1 MTATRDFLE
10 ATSNEFNQAV
20 IRAKEAVTGQKSAR
34 IATRCR
40 QVLEDAWTKY
50 NTAYAQYAAKLKEP
64 ATKAEAQGVWLG
76 EMRSY
81 EVALDALEEYLEDQQ
96 GEPGNAQ
103 GDTAVLL
110 AKEAVAA
117 AVQEAVRRQGSLD
130 AQLSKEMNTKQAA
143 FLQEEIAR
151 MRRDLG
157 NKLQAAYAGLIQ
169 ASADADKVKAA
180 KERAAELT
188 EVNKKLDESLEVLRQ
203 QVRVEERATAP
214 RADYIAESVTAAVDE
229 DEDVD
234 VDVNV
239 DEVNMD
245 EVNVDEVNVD
255 EVNMYKVNVDEVNMN
270 EVNKKSTMYE
280 DSGEVC
286 GVKEEM
292 SKGKSFEIEAKVEVN
307 KKSEE
312 VVMAKPPE
320 VPQRFDVPP
329 KVQAEEFG
337 MVEVKKVEMMK
348 ESGARV
354 EVKKERESK
363 RKGEENLERH
373 EAQKDGVEEKTS
385 AEEAETLTGSP
396 KTAVQKKDEKD
407 SKQLQ
412 KLKEEKEKESKGGKP
427 QAQEEKKPEA
437 VKEARPENEGEVEG
451 VEEKNTKKGKKEKSK
466 EEKDDKEE
474 EIVAEVEVEQIGA
487 KDVKGVRQVWEPG
500 EEMDIL
506 AGMQHCSN
514 VALLLMLLLGKTS
527 TGDLDSTAIED
538 KEDKFTRRA
547 ALIDKL
553 ERDWWQMWYTQ
564 CFDSLFPFP
573 KWRHAMQNLKVG
585 DIVLFGSDS
594 KVGKGDYR
602 LARVCDVNLDDDGLA
617 RDVIVE
623 YRPRRGAKGLPY
635 TSKNLEKKKLPIQR
649 LVLIQPIEAGTVI
662 DKSQE

>member
-20 IRAKEAVTGQKSAR
+20 IRAKEAVTAQKSAR
-34 IATRCR
+34 IATKSL

-81 EVALDALEEYLEDQQ
+81 EVALDAMEEYLEDQQ

-337 MVEVKKVEMMK
+337 MEEVKKFEDDEDETGKKKKKGAAAEKVEMTKESEARVEVKKVEMTKESEARVEVKKVETTK

-354 EVKKERESK
+354 EVKKEKELK

-385 AEEAETLTGSP
+385 AEEAETSTGSP
-396 KTAVQKKDEKD
+396 KTAVQKKDEKG
-407 SKQLQ
+407 SKLLQ
-412 KLKEEKEKESKGGKP
+412 KLKEEKEKESKGGRP

-437 VKEARPENEGEVEG
+437 VKEARPENEDEVEG
-451 VEEKNTKKGKKEKSK
+451 EEEKNMKKSK
-466 EEKDDKEE
+466 QENDNKVGLRLFNVK
-474 EIVAEVEVEQIGA
+474 VEVMQRG
-487 KDVKGVRQVWEPG
+487 DVITKVLLSAMMLCNFVRLYISEALVA
-500 EEMDIL
+500 L
-506 AGMQHCSN
+506 N
-514 VALLLMLLLGKTS
+514 VAR
-527 TGDLDSTAIED
+527 
-538 KEDKFTRRA
+538 F
-547 ALIDKL
+547 
-553 ERDWWQMWYTQ
+553 
-564 CFDSLFPFP
+564 
-573 KWRHAMQNLKVG
+573 
-585 DIVLFGSDS
+585 
-594 KVGKGDYR
+594 
-602 LARVCDVNLDDDGLA
+602 
-617 RDVIVE
+617 VIVSPMSSRTFAE
-623 YRPRRGAKGLPY
+623 RFLPHLSDY
-635 TSKNLEKKKLPIQR
+635 
-649 LVLIQPIEAGTVI
+649 G
-662 DKSQE
+662 

>member
-337 MVEVKKVEMMK
+337 MEEVKKFEDDEDETGKKKKKGAAAEKVEMTKESEARVEVKKVEMTKESEARVEVKKVETTK

-354 EVKKERESK
+354 EVKKEKELK

-385 AEEAETLTGSP
+385 AEEAETPKGSAKKKKSKKSKHGEGEAAANVANKDQDSATEKVPAPDDENQAEAP
-396 KTAVQKKDEKD
+396 KKKKSKK
-407 SKQLQ
+407 SKQ
-412 KLKEEKEKESKGGKP
+412 E
-427 QAQEEKKPEA
+427 
-437 VKEARPENEGEVEG
+437 EVEQEQ
-451 VEEKNTKKGKKEKSK
+451 VEDAKLKSK
-466 EEKDDKEE
+466 ETEE
-474 EIVAEVEVEQIGA
+474 APAEA
-487 KDVKGVRQVWEPG
+487 NQV
-500 EEMDIL
+500 
-506 AGMQHCSN
+506 S
-514 VALLLMLLLGKTS
+514 S
-527 TGDLDSTAIED
+527 
-538 KEDKFTRRA
+538 
-547 ALIDKL
+547 
-553 ERDWWQMWYTQ
+553 
-564 CFDSLFPFP
+564 
-573 KWRHAMQNLKVG
+573 
-585 DIVLFGSDS
+585 
-594 KVGKGDYR
+594 
-602 LARVCDVNLDDDGLA
+602 
-617 RDVIVE
+617 
-623 YRPRRGAKGLPY
+623 
-635 TSKNLEKKKLPIQR
+635 KKKK
-649 LVLIQPIEAGTVI
+649 
-662 DKSQE
+662 KSKK

>member
-1 MTATRDFLE
+1 M
-10 ATSNEFNQAV
+10 
-20 IRAKEAVTGQKSAR
+20 
-34 IATRCR
+34 
-40 QVLEDAWTKY
+40 
-50 NTAYAQYAAKLKEP
+50 
-64 ATKAEAQGVWLG
+64 G

-214 RADYIAESVTAAVDE
+214 RADYIAESVTAAVDK

-234 VDVNV
+234 VDV

-337 MVEVKKVEMMK
+337 MEEVKKFEDDEDETGKKKKKGAAAEKVEMTK

-354 EVKKERESK
+354 EVKKEKELK

-385 AEEAETLTGSP
+385 AEEAETSTGSP
-396 KTAVQKKDEKD
+396 KTAVQKKDEKE
-407 SKQLQ
+407 SKRLQ
-412 KLKEEKEKESKGGKP
+412 ELKEEKEKERKGGKP

-437 VKEARPENEGEVEG
+437 VKEARPENEDEVEG
-451 VEEKNTKKGKKEKSK
+451 EEEKNMKKSK
-466 EEKDDKEE
+466 QENDNKVGLRLFNVK
-474 EIVAEVEVEQIGA
+474 VEVMQRG
-487 KDVKGVRQVWEPG
+487 DVITKVLLSAMMLCNFVRLYISEALVA
-500 EEMDIL
+500 L
-506 AGMQHCSN
+506 N
-514 VALLLMLLLGKTS
+514 VAR
-527 TGDLDSTAIED
+527 
-538 KEDKFTRRA
+538 F
-547 ALIDKL
+547 
-553 ERDWWQMWYTQ
+553 
-564 CFDSLFPFP
+564 
-573 KWRHAMQNLKVG
+573 
-585 DIVLFGSDS
+585 
-594 KVGKGDYR
+594 
-602 LARVCDVNLDDDGLA
+602 
-617 RDVIVE
+617 VIVSPMSSRTFAE
-623 YRPRRGAKGLPY
+623 RFLPHLSDY
-635 TSKNLEKKKLPIQR
+635 
-649 LVLIQPIEAGTVI
+649 G
-662 DKSQE
+662 

>member
-20 IRAKEAVTGQKSAR
+20 IRAKEAVTAQKSAR
-34 IATRCR
+34 IATKSL

-337 MVEVKKVEMMK
+337 MEEVKKFEDDEDETGKKKKKGAAAEKVEMTKESEARVEVKKVEMTKESEARVEVKKVETTK

-354 EVKKERESK
+354 EVKKEKELK

-385 AEEAETLTGSP
+385 AEEAETSTGSP

-437 VKEARPENEGEVEG
+437 VKEARPENEDEVEG
-451 VEEKNTKKGKKEKSK
+451 EEEKNMKKSK
-466 EEKDDKEE
+466 QENDNKVGLRLFNVK
-474 EIVAEVEVEQIGA
+474 VEVMQRG
-487 KDVKGVRQVWEPG
+487 DVITKVLLSAMMLCNFVRLYISEALVA
-500 EEMDIL
+500 L
-506 AGMQHCSN
+506 N
-514 VALLLMLLLGKTS
+514 VAR
-527 TGDLDSTAIED
+527 
-538 KEDKFTRRA
+538 F
-547 ALIDKL
+547 
-553 ERDWWQMWYTQ
+553 
-564 CFDSLFPFP
+564 
-573 KWRHAMQNLKVG
+573 
-585 DIVLFGSDS
+585 
-594 KVGKGDYR
+594 
-602 LARVCDVNLDDDGLA
+602 
-617 RDVIVE
+617 VIVSPMSSRTFAE
-623 YRPRRGAKGLPY
+623 RFLPHLSDY
-635 TSKNLEKKKLPIQR
+635 
-649 LVLIQPIEAGTVI
+649 G
-662 DKSQE
+662 

>member
-20 IRAKEAVTGQKSAR
+20 IRAKEAVTAQKSAR
-34 IATRCR
+34 IATKSL

-337 MVEVKKVEMMK
+337 MEEVKKLEDDEEVEKRLPLSNEVTQNDDLKVK
-348 ESGARV
+348 EESRHDSWDPGELISAKAHMEMFNVKV
-354 EVKKERESK
+354 EVMQRGDVTTKAFF
-363 RKGEENLERH
+363 
-373 EAQKDGVEEKTS
+373 EATALYNFVRLYTS
-385 AEEAETLTGSP
+385 EVL
-396 KTAVQKKDEKD
+396 V
-407 SKQLQ
+407 L
-412 KLKEEKEKESKGGKP
+412 
-427 QAQEEKKPEA
+427 
-437 VKEARPENEGEVEG
+437 VARN
-451 VEEKNTKKGKKEKSK
+451 
-466 EEKDDKEE
+466 
-474 EIVAEVEVEQIGA
+474 
-487 KDVKGVRQVWEPG
+487 
-500 EEMDIL
+500 
-506 AGMQHCSN
+506 
-514 VALLLMLLLGKTS
+514 
-527 TGDLDSTAIED
+527 
-538 KEDKFTRRA
+538 A
-547 ALIDKL
+547 A
-553 ERDWWQMWYTQ
+553 R
-564 CFDSLFPFP
+564 F
-573 KWRHAMQNLKVG
+573 V
-585 DIVLFGSDS
+585 
-594 KVGKGDYR
+594 
-602 LARVCDVNLDDDGLA
+602 DVNPLSSRSFA
-617 RDVIVE
+617 E
-623 YRPRRGAKGLPY
+623 
-635 TSKNLEKKKLPIQR
+635 SFLPI
-649 LVLIQPIEAGTVI
+649 LSDYG
-662 DKSQE
+662 

>member
-337 MVEVKKVEMMK
+337 MEEVKKFEDDEDETGKKKKKGAAAEKVEMTKESEARVEVKKVEMTKESEARVEVKKVETTK

-354 EVKKERESK
+354 EVKKEKELK

-385 AEEAETLTGSP
+385 AEEAETSTGSP
-396 KTAVQKKDEKD
+396 KTAVQKKDEKE
-407 SKQLQ
+407 SKRLQ
-412 KLKEEKEKESKGGKP
+412 ELKEEKEKERKGGKP

-437 VKEARPENEGEVEG
+437 VKEARPENEDEVEG
-451 VEEKNTKKGKKEKSK
+451 EEEKNMKKSK
-466 EEKDDKEE
+466 QENDNKVGLRLFNVK
-474 EIVAEVEVEQIGA
+474 VEVMQRG
-487 KDVKGVRQVWEPG
+487 DVITKVLLSAMMLCNFVRLYISEV
-500 EEMDIL
+500 L
-506 AGMQHCSN
+506 VLVALN
-514 VALLLMLLLGKTS
+514 VAR
-527 TGDLDSTAIED
+527 
-538 KEDKFTRRA
+538 F
-547 ALIDKL
+547 
-553 ERDWWQMWYTQ
+553 
-564 CFDSLFPFP
+564 
-573 KWRHAMQNLKVG
+573 
-585 DIVLFGSDS
+585 
-594 KVGKGDYR
+594 
-602 LARVCDVNLDDDGLA
+602 
-617 RDVIVE
+617 VIVSPMSSRAFAE
-623 YRPRRGAKGLPY
+623 RFLPHLSDY
-635 TSKNLEKKKLPIQR
+635 
-649 LVLIQPIEAGTVI
+649 G
-662 DKSQE
+662 